1 MRTPLDIGTEIILYE
16 IGTAHDRVFHITELV
31 GMGASCIVYT
41 AVYSDS
47 EGNTFTVRLKEFF
60 PLDLNISR
68 SDSTLMIPEEC
79 KAEFGEMLYC
89 FTSGYQKQLEL
100 RRNPEQTNSI
110 SNIQGVFTGNNTKY
124 IIMNCNTGTCLTDK
138 QDYSV
143 VDILRIVRAV
153 ALQMLHFHDNGY
165 LYLDL
170 KPNNI
175 FLYPETLDIVMLF
188 DFDSVISKNDAV
200 QHIDWLSFTEEW
212 AAPELCRKQADKID
226 ERADVYAVGALL
238 LFLLF
243 KRKPK
248 SSDRRRFADWS
259 AEIENSILAAEP
271 PETKRLITGLLQ
283 KTLTSSVDSRFLDCA
298 ELLDIIEP
306 YLESFLAPKPY
317 LTTSLPLGNNYFC
330 GRDRELND
338 IHELLQN
345 ENFIVLHGIGGI
357 GKSELAKH
365 YALKY
370 SNEYDAV
377 IFVRYVDSIIA
388 TVTNDRSFPVV
399 NLSRGDDESDEDY
412 FKRKIGILQ
421 KICTPRHLIIL
432 DNFDTDECDDLDEL
446 TSLNC
451 KFLVTSRVDFEDIF
465 PQYEVSV
472 FDEFENLQKLFCHY
486 SKCENDEFSDNII
499 IALDGHTMA
508 VELVSK
514 QISVNEMS
522 PKDMYEKL
530 CENGIYA
537 DENKVKNFKDGSI
550 KSKAAYSHIEVL
562 FSIFGLNENEKQ
574 ILRYISLIGTTPM
587 YVEYFNYIC
596 EPDEDE
602 MVSFER
608 LVKSGWIQ
616 LASDGEDSIITPH
629 TLIVDVLC
637 RQLKP
642 DCEHCGKMVYNAA
655 AAAYNIDLNDD
666 ADSRKADIYWLDH
679 MAHTISGSD
688 EELAYFY
695 EQMIYPVYMGENMYS
710 KALWAVDRELEILQ
724 EIDTNEELLYNA
736 LMFGRAISKLLHN
749 DAEFARFDNM
759 LRDLEFNSKSQ
770 IILFEEKMKDYIN
783 EHNYKGAFNAAE
795 QILEIAE
802 AENNAFL
809 IASAYADMYFI
820 DSTMNEGKDG
830 KKYSEQCTAHIE
842 KYISQHSSV
851 MKGST
856 DEAADLLADI
866 GFIYFEIENYS
877 KALEYYLQYETVL
890 TELQNE
896 AKKMSADSRI
906 ADCYSHLN
914 NFEKSAEYY
923 DKALEYAIHSYGD
936 EHSVT
941 ADIYAEYSNAIIEEF
956 NRTNNKELLY
966 KPKEMLQKAIDI
978 LRSEELCDDF
988 RINDLM
994 LIYSTVLSQLDMFE
1008 ESFSYSQKALEF
1020 FKDFYGELD
1029 PRMARIYLA
1038 IGDNYQRTKNRE
1050 DAENYYRLAISSYE
1064 ENDLDT
1070 TDLKDAVETALSKI

>member
-1 MRTPLDIGTEIILYE
+1 MRLPIQNDSCILLHE
-16 IGTAHDRVFHITELV
+16 IGTDKQYEFRILNTIGE
-31 GMGASCIVYT
+31 GASCIVYT
-41 AVYSDS
+41 AVYKDND
-47 EGNTFTVRLKEFF
+47 GNEFIVRLKEFY
-60 PLDLNISR
+60 PTALNIER
-68 SDSTLMIPEEC
+68 NSDNSLNVDNADFQKHLQHFSE
-79 KAEFGEMLYC
+79 
-89 FTSGYQKQLEL
+89 GYKKQLDF
-100 RRNPEQTNSI
+100 RKIPDNTNSI
-110 SNIQGVFTGNNTKY
+110 SNIQGIFEGNNTRY
-124 IIMNCNTGTCLTDK
+124 IAMSCQNGISIDEAELSL
-138 QDYSV
+138 Y
-143 VDILRIVRAV
+143 DIIRVLKAV
-153 ALQMLHFHDNGY
+153 TMQIDNFHKNGY

-170 KPNNI
+170 KPANVI
-175 FLYPETLDIVMLF
+175 LYPETPELVMLF
-188 DFDSVISKNDAV
+188 DFDSAVRIEDVSKLK
-200 QHIDWLSFTEEW
+200 ITFTKKW
-212 AAPELCRKQADKID
+212 AAPEIYMQKRKEIGVCSDI
-226 ERADVYAVGALL
+226 YTIGALL
-238 LFLLF
+238 MYMLF
-243 KRKPK
+243 KRCPDMEDNRR
-248 SSDRRRFADWS
+248 SSNWDKEFSESIIADES
-259 AEIENSILAAEP
+259 PEI
-271 PETKRLITGLLQ
+271 KRMITDIFR
-283 KTLTSSVDSRFLDCA
+283 KTLSVYIPGRFKSCT
-298 ELLDIIEP
+298 ELLDYIEP
-306 YLESFLAPKPY
+306 FILSFQKEKPY
-317 LTTSLPLGNNYFC
+317 LKTSLPLGNNYFC

-365 YALKY
+365 FALKY

-432 DNFDTDECDDLDEL
+432 DNFDTDECADLDEL

-465 PQYEVSV
+465 PQYEIGV
-472 FDEFENLQKLFCHY
+472 FDEFENLQQLFYHY
-486 SKCENDEFSDNII
+486 SKCENAEYSDNII

-550 KSKAAYSHIEVL
+550 KSKSAYSHIEVL
-562 FSIFGLNENEKQ
+562 FSIFGLSEKEKQ

-616 LASDGEDSIITPH
+616 TASDGENSIITPH

-637 RQLKP
+637 KQLKP

-666 ADSRKADIYWLDH
+666 ADSRKADIYWIDH
-679 MAHTISGSD
+679 MAHTISGYD

-724 EIDTNEELLYNA
+724 EIGTNEERLYNA
-736 LMFGRAISKLLHN
+736 VMFGRAISKLLHN
-749 DAEFARFDNM
+749 DTEFARFDNM
-759 LRDLEFNSKSQ
+759 LRELDIDSKSQ

-795 QILEIAE
+795 QILEIAK
-802 AENNAFL
+802 AENNDL
-809 IASAYADMYFI
+809 LLASAYADMYFI

-851 MKGST
+851 LKGST

-866 GFIYFEIENYS
+866 AFIYFEIEDYS
-877 KALEYYLQYETVL
+877 KALEYYLQYEAVL

-941 ADIYAEYSNAIIEEF
+941 ADISAEYSNAIILEF

-966 KPKEMLQKAIDI
+966 KPEEMLQKAIDI

-1020 FKDFYGELD
+1020 FKNFYGELD

-1038 IGDNYQRTKNRE
+1038 IGDNYQRAKNRE
-1050 DAENYYRLAISSYE
+1050 DAENYYRLAISSYKE
-1064 ENDLDT
+1064 TDLDT
-1070 TDLKDAVETALSKI
+1070 TDLKDAVETALNKI